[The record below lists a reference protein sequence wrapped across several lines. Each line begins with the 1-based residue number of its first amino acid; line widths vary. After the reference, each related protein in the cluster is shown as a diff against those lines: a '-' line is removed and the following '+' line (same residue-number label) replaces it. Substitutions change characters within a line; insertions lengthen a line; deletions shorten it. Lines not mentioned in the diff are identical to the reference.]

1 MSENNEHSA
10 DDTETE
16 TKTREDP
23 PNDSSKSEAKLM
35 MNQMDAALLE
45 DEEMPTYISVSST
58 TRPDDSDVK
67 QPENQ
72 SQEMEEDRSPSP
84 YLSDDQAASSVYVLS
99 SEEEETDQH
108 PYNDEDDED
117 EYADSDGKL
126 IKRRTNNKRIGLA
139 WLSIY
144 YLE

>member
-1 MSENNEHSA
+1 MSENSEHSP

-16 TKTREDP
+16 TKVMEDL

-35 MNQMDAALLE
+35 MNQTDAAMLE

-58 TRPDDSDVK
+58 TKPDDSDVVNVK
-67 QPENQ
+67 QSENK

-84 YLSDDQAASSVYVLS
+84 YPSDDQAASSVYVLS
-99 SEEEETDQH
+99 SEEETDQH

-117 EYADSDGKL
+117 EYGDSDGKL
-126 IKRRTNNKRIGLA
+126 IKKCYR
-139 WLSIY
+139 S
-144 YLE
+144 